1 MPLLPA
7 VRRRVRG
14 GARDAGTREI
24 LDFQYVAYGNANWNG
39 GKVQCQH
46 GPNECFGN
54 IAENCATNVTAYN
67 PVKYLPF
74 VQCIENGQQIAQSQ
88 VDTCL
93 AKHQID
99 AAKVDS
105 CMKGPLGKV
114 LEEQAHKATPP
125 AHTYVPW
132 VVGPSGKTINVN
144 SKADVIKVACDYWTG
159 KKPSF
164 CSAQNRCYNENL

>member
-1 MPLLPA
+1 M
-7 VRRRVRG
+7 
-14 GARDAGTREI
+14 
-24 LDFQYVAYGNANWNG
+24 
-39 GKVQCQH
+39 
-46 GPNECFGN
+46 
-54 IAENCATNVTAYN
+54 TAYN
-67 PVKYLPF
+67 PVKYMPF
-74 VQCIENGQQIAQSQ
+74 VQCIENGQQITQSQ

-93 AKHQID
+93 AKHQLD

-132 VVGPSGKTINVN
+132 VVGPSGKTSNVN
-144 SKADVIKVACDYWTG
+144 SKADVIKVACDYWMG

-164 CSAQNRCYNENL
+164 CSTQNRCYNENL